1 MRVALDIS
9 VLGVAHRYPSG
20 RTGIFRVA
28 DRLARGLARAP
39 ECELTFVAP
48 RSVEIYLR
56 CAEALAAD
64 PELPESRLAG
74 APAGVAALRALE
86 RRAEALAGADAPLPR
101 RVTRKGWWTVFN
113 AVNAGLRPVRHPGV
127 ADAEVYH
134 SPFDRL
140 PAHTGRARRF
150 LTVHDMIPRLF
161 PEHFTP
167 EILRFMDR
175 VYASLTQDDWVL
187 VTTQAVR
194 SDLCELRGV
203 DPARVFVT
211 PLAADVDIF
220 HPVDRADALETVRAR
235 YGVPEGPYL
244 LSLNTLE
251 PRKNVEQT
259 VRAFAALV
267 REQRVPGLSLVLV
280 GAKGW
285 RYEGIMEALDGVGE
299 ARGRIVLTGYVA
311 DEDLAPLYSG
321 ALAFVYPSL
330 YEGFGLPPLEAM
342 QCGTPVI
349 TSNTSSLPEVVGDA
363 GIMVDPRDTEA
374 LCEAMLKVY
383 GDGALRE
390 QMRTRSLARAAQ
402 FSWER
407 FTRQTLD
414 AYRTALAA

>member
-9 VLGVAHRYPSG
+9 LLGAAHRYPSL

-28 DRLARGLARAP
+28 DRLARGLARVP

-74 APAGVAALRALE
+74 APAGVTALRALE
-86 RRAEALAGADAPLPR
+86 RRAAALAGAHAPLPR
-101 RVTRKGWWTVFN
+101 RVVRKAWWTGFN
-113 AVNAGLRPVRHPGV
+113 AVNAGLRPLRHPGV
-127 ADAEVYH
+127 AEAEVYH
-134 SPFDRL
+134 SPFDPL
-140 PAHTGRARRF
+140 PRGTGRARRF
-150 LTVHDMIPRLF
+150 LTVYDMITELH

-167 EILRFMDR
+167 DTVSSMAR
-175 VYASLTQDDWVL
+175 VYGSLRPDDWVAAISEC
-187 VTTQAVR
+187 TR
-194 SDLCELRGV
+194 DDLCAVLGI

-211 PLAADVDIF
+211 PLAADPEVF
-220 HPVDRADALETVRAR
+220 HPVADPESIARVRRR
-235 YGVPEGPYL
+235 YGIPEGPYL

-251 PRKNVEQT
+251 PRKNIERT
-259 VRAFAALV
+259 VRAFTALV
-267 REQRVPGLSLVLV
+267 REQGVPGLNLVLV

-285 RYEGIMEALDGVGE
+285 KYEGIMKALEGAGA
-299 ARGRIVLTGYVA
+299 ARGRMVLPGFVA

-383 GDGALRE
+383 GDDALRE